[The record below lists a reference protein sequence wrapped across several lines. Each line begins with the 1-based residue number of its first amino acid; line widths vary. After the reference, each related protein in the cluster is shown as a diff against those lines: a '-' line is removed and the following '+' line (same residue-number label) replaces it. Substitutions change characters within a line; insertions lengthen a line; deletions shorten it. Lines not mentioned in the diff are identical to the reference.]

1 MARYLD
7 VYLHSDR
14 VGRLEQDDHGD
25 LGFQYASAWLDRPN
39 AVALSLSLPLRAEP
53 FSRRECRPF
62 FAGLLPEE
70 HQRSLLAEAFRI
82 SERNDFSLLDKI
94 GGECA
99 GAVSL
104 MPPGQQPELSTQVSK
119 PLTLEELAEKLAAL
133 PKKPLL
139 AGDQGLR
146 LSLAGAQSKMA
157 VIVRN
162 GAYAL
167 PVQGTPSSHILK
179 PQSPRFDHLVENE
192 FFCMRL
198 AALAGLKVAEVQLGE
213 AGGARF
219 LQITRYDR
227 ESLADGR
234 LRRLHQEDFC
244 QALGCVPEQKY
255 QQEGGPGLRQC
266 FELIRSVSS
275 APALDV
281 LHLLDAVVFN
291 ALIGNGDA
299 HGKNFS
305 LVHRAGTLRLAPLYD
320 LICTQAYP
328 ELDQRFAMKIGKHRE
343 PDRIG
348 REDWLAFL
356 SETHL
361 GVAPAKRRMLNL
373 IATVEALL
381 ERGLDSGNDQDAI
394 TSCIRANAVRLRHAL
409 Q

>member
-7 VYLHSDR
+7 VYLNSDL
-14 VGRLEQDDHGD
+14 VGRLEQDDHGE
-25 LGFQYASAWLDRPN
+25 LGFQYASTWLERPD
-39 AVALSLSLPLRAEP
+39 AGALSISLPLRAEP

-70 HQRSLLAEAFRI
+70 DQRRILAEAFRI

-104 MPPGQQPELSTQVSK
+104 IPPGQQPEWSPQVST
-119 PLTLEELAEKLAAL
+119 PLSLEGLAAKLAEL

-139 AGDQGLR
+139 AGEQGLR

-157 VIVRN
+157 VMVRN
-162 GAYAL
+162 GEYSL

-179 PQSPRFDHLVENE
+179 PQSPRFEHLVENE

-198 AALAGLKVAEVQLGE
+198 AALAGLRVAEVQLGE
-213 AGGARF
+213 AGGSRF

-234 LRRLHQEDFC
+234 LQRLHQEDFC

-291 ALIGNGDA
+291 VLIGNGDA

-305 LVHRAGTLRLAPLYD
+305 LLYRAGTLRLAPLYD

-328 ELDQRFAMKIGKHRE
+328 ELDQRFAMKIGKHRD
-343 PDRIG
+343 PGRIG
-348 REDWLAFL
+348 REEWRAFL
-356 SETHL
+356 AEANL
-361 GVAPAKRRMLNL
+361 GAASAKRRMLNL
-373 IATVEALL
+373 IATVEAVL
-381 ERGLDSGNDQDAI
+381 EQGVDSGTDPKAI
-394 TSCIRANAVRLRHAL
+394 EACIRANAFRMRQAL

>member
-7 VYLHSDR
+7 VYLNSDL

-25 LGFQYASAWLDRPN
+25 LGFEYASTWLERPD
-39 AVALSLSLPLRAEP
+39 AVALSISLPLRAEP

-70 HQRSLLAEAFRI
+70 HQRRILAETFRI

-104 MPPGQQPELSTQVSK
+104 IPPGQQPELSPQLCT
-119 PLTLEELAEKLAAL
+119 PLSLEGLAAKLAEL

-139 AGDQGLR
+139 AGEQGLR

-157 VIVRN
+157 VLVRN
-162 GAYAL
+162 GAYSL

-213 AGGARF
+213 AGGSRF

-234 LRRLHQEDFC
+234 LQRLHQEDFC

-255 QQEGGPGLRQC
+255 QQEGGPGLGQC

-305 LVHRAGTLRLAPLYD
+305 LLYRAGTIRLAPLYD

-343 PDRIG
+343 PGKIG
-348 REDWLAFL
+348 REEWLAFL
-356 SETHL
+356 AEANL
-361 GVAPAKRRMLNL
+361 GTASAKRRMLNL
-373 IATVEALL
+373 IATVEAVL
-381 ERGLDSGNDQDAI
+381 ERGLDSGTDPKAI
-394 TSCIRANAVRLRHAL
+394 EACIRSNVFRMRHAL